1 MAFGCCGR
9 CATLDVKRTLV
20 KIENYIV
27 GIAGLDHVFEKLY
40 TSKKSPD
47 NIDGI
52 EIVNMASFFH
62 HIPNSKV
69 EAYAEALK
77 KEYRQF
83 CRDKKDVTA

>member
-1 MAFGCCGR
+1 
-9 CATLDVKRTLV
+9 
-20 KIENYIV
+20 
-27 GIAGLDHVFEKLY
+27 LY